1 LLSRHLLGATVTVGL
16 VLSTGLRS
24 APAAGQAEVPAP
36 ILGQR
41 ETVVHIAGKV
51 FVRSKGASVAVPLVG
66 ALSVPDG
73 SEVDATN
80 GRVSVTVAT
89 SVAAHTVSAT
99 AYQGRFVLHQDAFAP
114 GETHLT
120 LSQPLVCRAGTAPR
134 RAHGAAGG
142 RAHGHGHASKARHV
156 WVSEKEG
163 NWGTNGHYVSTTVE
177 GTRWLTS
184 DACGR
189 SAVKVAEGKVVVHDL
204 ISGRSVTV
212 SAGHQ
217 YVAAEE
223 GNALLPPPGE
233 VLTGV
238 SGGSAGAFGV
248 QVGKHPAVYG
258 YFATWG
264 QPIAAAL
271 AAARGSHAR
280 LLLHVST
287 DQGYGAEAG
296 EVISPGAI
304 ASGAGDEYLI
314 ALGDQLAAG
323 ERPAYVALLPEMNQA
338 NNAYSAFDQSGSARG
353 PSHSTASFR
362 RAWQRSALILRGGSV
377 ATIDRRLSAVGLA
390 PVRTSR
396 ARLSTPRVALMWA
409 PQTAGT
415 PDTPANRAAAYYP
428 GSAYV
433 DIVGTDFYS
442 AFPNFRGLA
451 ALYAAY
457 PTKRFGFNEWGMWM
471 SGDAGFITQ
480 LFAFVRSHT
489 RIGLMVYNQGLNSSG
504 PFRLYRFPAATR
516 ELRRSLAPARF
527 LAYTPDAF
535 N

>member
-1 LLSRHLLGATVTVGL
+1 VVLLAVVAVPT
-16 VLSTGLRS
+16 VLSAGLW
-24 APAAGQAEVPAP
+24 AVPAAGLGEASAP

-41 ETVVHIAGKV
+41 ETVTNVAGKV
-51 FVRSKGASVAVPLVG
+51 LVRSKGAAASVPLVG

-73 SEVDATN
+73 SEIDATN

-89 SVAAHTVSAT
+89 PLPGQTVSAL
-99 AYQGRFVLHQDAFAP
+99 AYQGRFVLHQDALAP
-114 GETHLT
+114 GETHLI
-120 LSQPLVCRAGTAPR
+120 LSQPLACRAGRAPHRAR
-134 RAHGAAGG
+134 RAGSAS
-142 RAHGHGHASKARHV
+142 AHRHGHASKGRHV
-156 WVSEKEG
+156 WVSEKG
-163 NWGTNGHYVSTTVE
+163 GSWGTSGTYVSTTVE

-189 SAVKVAEGKVVVHDL
+189 SAVKVAAGQVVVHDL

-217 YVAAEE
+217 YVTAEE
-223 GNALLPPPGE
+223 GSALLPPPGE

-238 SGGSAGAFGV
+238 SGGSAAAFGA

-258 YFATWG
+258 YFASWG
-264 QPIAAAL
+264 QPIGAAL

-287 DQGYGAEAG
+287 DLGYGAGAG
-296 EVISPGAI
+296 EIISPGAI
-304 ASGAGDEYLI
+304 ASGAGDAYLI
-314 ALGDQLAAG
+314 NLGDQLAESG
-323 ERPAYVALLPEMNQA
+323 RPAYVALLPEMNQA
-338 NNAYSAFDQSGSARG
+338 NNAYSAFNPSGSSRG
-353 PSHSTASFR
+353 ASHSTASYR
-362 RAWQRSALILRGGSV
+362 RAWQRSVLIVRGGSV
-377 ATIDRRLSAVGLA
+377 AAINRRLRALRLPPLQTSRGRLSA
-390 PVRTSR
+390 
-396 ARLSTPRVALMWA
+396 PRVAFMWA

-415 PDTPANRAAAYYP
+415 PDTPANRPAAYYP
-428 GSAYV
+428 GSTYV

-457 PTKRFGFNEWGMWM
+457 PSKRFGFNEWGMWI
-471 SGDAGFITQ
+471 SGDAGFIKQ
-480 LFAFVRSHT
+480 LFAFVRSH
-489 RIGLMVYNQGLNSSG
+489 RRLGLMVYNQGLNSSG

-527 LAYTPDAF
+527 LAFTPDAF